1 MHSEI
6 RAQAAHTQTIE
17 ILLFELQTQ
26 QGTVN
31 HAAQRVDYAR
41 ERLTEVQEGLRRST
55 AEIARAE
62 DVLRAASSETDT
74 ATAESE
80 LNRLKEG
87 STSFKRM
94 EQDRLSDQQQ
104 ADAQLQK
111 ARITY
116 DTIQDELNAVMKALQ
131 AEQPPSR

>member
-6 RAQAAHTQTIE
+6 RAQAARTQTIE

-26 QGTVN
+26 QGAVN
-31 HAAQRVDYAR
+31 RATQRVDNAK
-41 ERLTEVQEGLRRST
+41 ERLAEVQEGLGRSS

-62 DVLRAASSETDT
+62 DVLRAASSETDK

-80 LNRLKEG
+80 LNRLKNG

-94 EQDRLSDQQQ
+94 EQDRLFDQQQ
-104 ADAQLQK
+104 ADAQLRK
-111 ARITY
+111 AQITY
-116 DTIQDELNAVMKALQ
+116 DTIQDELNRVMKALQ